1 MADENQYAPPRTVSV
16 VPARR
21 RTSWW
26 GLFSTLG
33 SWTIVAILWALVFVV
48 VYGDIGLDLPGRFG
62 LMLDHFVMI
71 CIAYLTL
78 LGAGLM
84 IAIVRGRLGLG
95 VALVGSAA
103 VQCWWLVWLFM
114 SGP

>member
-16 VPARR
+16 VAARH

-26 GLFSTLG
+26 GLFSALF
-33 SWTIVAILWALVFVV
+33 SWTIVAILWGLVLVV
-48 VYGDIGLDLPGRFG
+48 IYGDIGLDLPGRFG
-62 LMLDHFVMI
+62 LMLDHFVVI
-71 CIAYLTL
+71 CIAYLVL
-78 LGAGLM
+78 LGTGLV

-95 VALVGSAA
+95 VALVGSA
-103 VQCWWLVWLFM
+103 VLQCWWLVWFFM